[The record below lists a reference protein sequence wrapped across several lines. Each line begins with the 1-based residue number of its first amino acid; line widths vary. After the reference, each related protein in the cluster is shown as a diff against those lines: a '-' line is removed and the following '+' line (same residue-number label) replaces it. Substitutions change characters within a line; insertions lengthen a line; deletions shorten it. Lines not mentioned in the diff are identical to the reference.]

1 MSTQISIDP
10 RLHDAVIFDLDG
22 VVTDTA
28 SIHAAAWRA
37 AFDDFL
43 EQRPA
48 NDRENH
54 APFTDDDYRHFV
66 DGKDRYDGVA
76 DFLAS
81 RGISLPEG
89 DPSDR
94 AEDTVRGLGN
104 RKQQIF
110 LELLDAG
117 VPVFESTVVL
127 VRRLAEAGVATAIYS
142 SSRNC
147 ARVLKAAGLADMFA
161 VRVDGVVADELGLPG
176 KPDPAV
182 LLEATT
188 RLGAIPQRS
197 VVIEDAQAGVEAG
210 RNGGFALVIGVART
224 GRAGELQRHGAD
236 VVVPDLANVAVRT
249 GDKRMS
255 RLPNALDSYGQLI
268 GVVGGRKPFVCL
280 DFDGTLSEIVSD
292 PDAARLV
299 DGAGKALENLAA
311 QCPVAILS
319 GRDLADVRERV
330 GLPGIWYAGSH
341 GFELTGPDG
350 TYHHNDAADAA
361 VPVLGH
367 AASEVRDE
375 LTQIPGILVEHKRYA
390 VAIHYRNVAPEH
402 VGKIIATVHRHGKR
416 HGLRVT
422 GGRKVIELRP
432 DIDWDKGT
440 ALAWIRD
447 RINQTGRVLPIY
459 VGDDLT
465 DEDAFDVVRHDGVGV
480 VVRHD
485 ADGGRP
491 TAAQFTLNDPDEV
504 REFLRRGGNWLA
516 YERRTS
522 DEAWSLT
529 FEGYDPHNEK
539 LREALCTIGNGYF
552 ATRGAAPESRAGQVH
567 YPGTYAAG
575 VYNRLGDAVGGTT
588 TENESLVNLPNWLPL
603 TFRIDGGDWFD
614 VDAVT
619 LLSYRQTLDLRGAVL
634 TRELRFR
641 DDAGRTTSVTQTR
654 FAAMHLAH
662 VAALETTVLA
672 EDWSGTIEIRSTLDA
687 NVRNSGVERYRELAS
702 THLRSLNKAALS
714 ENSVL
719 LTVETTQSQIP
730 VALAARTTVWRDGSP
745 APATYRLVD
754 EEFEIGHEIFIEL
767 AAGQSLSVEKV
778 VTLVTGRDVATSEPA
793 AGAERRLGRQ
803 ERFAELRDAHTVTW
817 AHLWERLSIE
827 FEDHIDEL
835 RILRLH
841 LLHLLQTVSYNSEN
855 LDVGV
860 PARGLHGEAYRGH
873 VFWDELFIFP
883 VLNLRLPAVTRSLLR
898 YRYRR
903 LPEARRAAKLAGY
916 AGAMF
921 PWQSGSDGREES
933 PELHLNPRSGRWNP
947 DPSHRAH
954 HIGIAVAYN
963 VWQYYQVTGDLAYLI
978 DYGAEMLV
986 DIARFWV
993 SRTTY
998 DTERDRFT
1006 IHGVIGPDEFHSGY
1020 PDRRYEGIDNN
1031 AYTNVMAVWVI
1042 LRAIDALELMPLPN
1056 RLDLREKLGLT
1067 TEELAHWDRVSRRM
1081 FVPFHDGVISQFEGY
1096 GELAELDW
1104 DAYRKRYGNIQR
1116 LDRILEAENDDVN
1129 RYKASKQADA
1139 LMLLYLL
1146 SSDELRELLDRL
1158 DYHFAAD
1165 QIPRMV
1171 DYYMARTSH
1180 GSTLSGVVHTWVLAR
1195 ANRDRAME
1203 FFEQVLKSDVA
1214 DIQGG
1219 TTSEG
1224 IHLAAMAGSV
1234 DLVQRCFT
1242 GLEMRGNRIVL
1253 SPNWPESLGA
1263 LGFPIHYRGY
1273 HMHVRVSGK
1282 GAEVSVDP
1290 RDVPPVVIECRGR
1303 VEHLAPGCTI
1313 RFPDAPGG
1321 GRDLTADTTLTGKL
1335 RNQSAA
1341 QPN

>member
-1 MSTQISIDP
+1 MKHPVTIDP
-10 RLHDAVIFDLDG
+10 RYHDAAIFNLDG
-22 VVTDTA
+22 VVT
-28 SIHAAAWRA
+28 
-37 AFDDFL
+37 
-43 EQRPA
+43 
-48 NDRENH
+48 
-54 APFTDDDYRHFV
+54 
-66 DGKDRYDGVA
+66 
-76 DFLAS
+76 
-81 RGISLPEG
+81 
-89 DPSDR
+89 
-94 AEDTVRGLGN
+94 
-104 RKQQIF
+104 
-110 LELLDAG
+110 DAG

-127 VRRLAEAGVATAIYS
+127 VRKLAEAGVATAVYS

-147 ARVLKAAGLADMFA
+147 EQVLEATGLGDLFA
-161 VRVDGVVADELGLPG
+161 VRVDGVAADG
-176 KPDPAV
+176 
-182 LLEATT
+182 LLEANN
-188 RLGAIPQRS
+188 RLSTAPERS
-197 VVIEDAQAGVEAG
+197 VVIEDADAGVEAA
-210 RNGGFALVIGVART
+210 RDGGFALVIGVDRT
-224 GRAGELQRHGAD
+224 GHAEDLLRSGAD
-236 VVVPDLANVAVRT
+236 VVVADLADVAVRT

-255 RLPNALDSYGQLI
+255 RLPNALDAYGQLI
-268 GVVGGRKPFVCL
+268 GVVGGRQLFVCL

-292 PDAARLV
+292 PDAATLI
-299 DGAGKALENLAA
+299 DGAAEALENLATL
-311 QCPVAILS
+311 CPVAILS
-319 GRDLADVRERV
+319 GRDLADIRDRV

-341 GFELTGPDG
+341 GFELIGPDG
-350 TYHHNDAADAA
+350 SHHHNDAAAAA
-361 VPVLGH
+361 VPVLES
-367 AASEVRDE
+367 AAAELRDV
-375 LTQIPGILVEHKRYA
+375 LKHIPGVRVEHKRYA
-390 VAIHYRNVAPEH
+390 VAVHYRNVAPEH
-402 VGKIIATVHRHGKR
+402 VGEIAATTHRRGR
-416 HGLRVT
+416 RNGLRVT

-440 ALAWIRD
+440 ALAWLGD
-447 RINQTGRVLPIY
+447 RIHQTGRVLPIY
-459 VGDDLT
+459 IGDDLT
-465 DEDAFDVVRHDGVGV
+465 DEDAFDAIRLNGIGIVVRHDE
-480 VVRHD
+480 
-485 ADGGRP
+485 DGGRP
-491 TAAQFTLNDPDEV
+491 TAAQFTLNNPTEV
-504 REFLRRGGNWLA
+504 HEFLRRGGNWLA
-516 YERRTS
+516 YEAQTS
-522 DEAWSLT
+522 NEAWTFT

-539 LREALCTIGNGYF
+539 LREALCTVGNGYF

-567 YPGTYAAG
+567 YPATYAAG
-575 VYNRLGDAVGGTT
+575 VYNRLDDAVAGTKT
-588 TENESLVNLPNWLPL
+588 DNESLVNLPNWLPL

-619 LLSYRQTLDLRGAVL
+619 LMSYRHTFDLRGAVL

-641 DDAGRTTSVTQTR
+641 DDAGRTTSVTQNR
-654 FAAMHLAH
+654 FVAMHLAH
-662 VAALETTVLA
+662 VAALETTIVA
-672 EDWSGTIEIRSTLDA
+672 EDWSGTIEVRSMLDG

-702 THLRSLNKAALS
+702 THLRSLKKRALS

-745 APATYRLVD
+745 ALATYRLVD
-754 EEFEIGHEIFIEL
+754 EEFEIGHEIFTEL

-793 AGAERRLGRQ
+793 VGAERRLDRQ
-803 ERFAELRDAHTVTW
+803 ERFADIRKAHMVTW

-827 FEDHIDEL
+827 FEDHADEL

-841 LLHLLQTVSYNSEN
+841 LLHLLQTVSCNSEN
-855 LDVGV
+855 LDIGV

-873 VFWDELFIFP
+873 IFWDELFIFP
-883 VLNLRLPAVTRSLLR
+883 VLNLRFPTITRSLLR

-921 PWQSGSDGREES
+921 PWQSGTDGREES
-933 PELHLNPRSGRWNP
+933 PSTHLNPRSGRWNP

-963 VWQYYQVTGDLAYLI
+963 VWQFYQVTGDLAYLI
-978 DYGAEMLV
+978 DYGAETLV
-986 DIARFWV
+986 EIARFWV
-993 SRTTY
+993 SRATY
-998 DTERDRFT
+998 DKERDRYR
-1006 IHGVIGPDEFHSGY
+1006 IRGVIGPDEFHAGY
-1020 PDRRYEGIDNN
+1020 PDRPYDGVENN

-1056 RLDLREKLGLT
+1056 RLDLRETLGLT
-1067 TEELAHWDRVSRRM
+1067 TEELAHWDHVSRRM

-1096 GELAELDW
+1096 GKLAELDW

-1116 LDRILEAENDDVN
+1116 LDRILEAEDDDVN

-1158 DYHFAAD
+1158 DYRFGPD
-1165 QIPRMV
+1165 QIPKMV

-1180 GSTLSGVVHTWVLAR
+1180 GSTLSGVVHAWVLAR

-1203 FFEQVLKSDVA
+1203 FFQQVLKSDVA

-1242 GLEMRGNRIVL
+1242 GLETRGNRIVL

-1290 RDVPPVVIECRGR
+1290 RDLPPVAIECRGR
-1303 VEHLAPGCTI
+1303 VETLAPGCTI
-1313 RFPDAPGG
+1313 RFPDGPG
-1321 GRDLTADTTLTGKL
+1321 A
-1335 RNQSAA
+1335 SAL
-1341 QPN
+1341 